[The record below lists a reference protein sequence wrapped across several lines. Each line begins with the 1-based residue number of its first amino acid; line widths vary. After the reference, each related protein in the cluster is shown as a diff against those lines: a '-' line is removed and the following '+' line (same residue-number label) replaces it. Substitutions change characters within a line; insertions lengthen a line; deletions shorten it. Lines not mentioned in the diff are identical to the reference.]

1 MANIN
6 DLGRLIANAV
16 KLGLQEHGGTGS
28 SGGVSTTGS
37 NSVMARPTFTNLSAG
52 INGPTPPYGA
62 QNVVNPPFA
71 NGGSAGGRP
80 SFGGAAAI
88 GLGAVASQLPSVQQ
102 ANFVNYANT
111 QLAGRFA
118 PGSQGQGPNMPGF
131 GSNAAFT
138 GQYNAASQFAR
149 QIAQRGTINNS
160 MDVYAGMQQL
170 SYRQNFGI
178 LGDANTDPFI
188 MGASAMSNLVPG
200 AGFEATS
207 QSLYSAFTNP
217 TRQNRMRMLGMST
230 TDSKTGRPKSP
241 TAIVDMIW
249 SRLNAQKMGS
259 EPITKDDIQRSLM
272 PGRSIDSMLNQ
283 LIGDD
288 PLARSA
294 VAKALIAKAISGG
307 GKSTD
312 ELTTKENLIDMGFT
326 TEGMVSASAKSA
338 GEMNKV
344 QSVARSETYGLTKA
358 NEAANILAE
367 SFARLNNLLGFANV
381 PGVLAGLLPGK
392 AEGGPVGASN
402 AYMVGEMGPELFV
415 PTSSGY
421 IVPNEKIRLAGAR
434 HEGGPVH
441 PHPHPKV
448 LSSDYNSDGQ
458 LSTDKV
464 RDILSYAGF
473 KGESLG
479 NAMKIVG
486 RESGR
491 KPGILN
497 PDAGTGDLSY
507 GLFQINMLGN
517 LGPDRRKKFGLSSN
531 EDLYDPIINAKIGYE
546 MSNKGTSWNAW
557 YNSANALGLLSG
569 SGSKSGSG
577 SGSKMESNDDTG
589 GFLNS
594 MKGLFPSLAS
604 GLSGIANK
612 VGSVINYG
620 GVKVEIVLPK
630 GSYDGKRLVKE
641 MKKAL
646 DDTNIQNN
654 ITTN

>member
-217 TRQNRMRMLGMST
+217 VRQNRMRMLGMST

-344 QSVARSETYGLTKA
+344 QSVARAETYGLTKA

-392 AEGGPVGASN
+392 AEGGAVGASN

-421 IVPNEKIRLAGAR
+421 VVPNEKIRLAGAR
-434 HEGGPVH
+434 HEGGYVH
-441 PHPHPKV
+441 PHPHPEWSRSDMDSEGK
-448 LSSDYNSDGQ
+448 LSSAKIKELLGHVGFQGSQMGEAMQIIGAESARRPGAQGDKNLVNSKYGP
-458 LSTDKV
+458 S
-464 RDILSYAGF
+464 I
-473 KGESLG
+473 
-479 NAMKIVG
+479 
-486 RESGR
+486 
-491 KPGILN
+491 
-497 PDAGTGDLSY
+497 
-507 GLFQINMLGN
+507 GLFQIRSLRD
-517 LGPDRRKKFGLSSN
+517 PDKYN
-531 EDLYDPIINAKIGYE
+531 DPMRNANYLDDPLFNVMAGYQK
-546 MSNKGTSWNAW
+546 SNKGTSWNAW
-557 YNSANALGLLSG
+557 STAKDLGLLSG
-569 SGSKSGSG
+569 SGGSSGSV
-577 SGSKMESNDDTG
+577 SGSSTRSNEDSG

-630 GSYDGKRLVKE
+630 GSYDGTRLVKE

>member
-16 KLGLQEHGGTGS
+16 KAGLQEVGGAGS

-52 INGPTPPYGA
+52 LNGPTPPYGA
-62 QNVVNPPFA
+62 QNVINPPFA

-80 SFGGAAAI
+80 SFGGMAAAGFGGI
-88 GLGAVASQLPSVQQ
+88 ASQLPSVQQ

-118 PGSQGQGPNMPGF
+118 PGSQGQGGQFTGAPMPGT
-131 GSNAAFT
+131 GIT
-138 GQYNAASQFAR
+138 GQYNAASQFVR
-149 QIAQRGTINNS
+149 QIAQNSTINNP
-160 MDVYAGMQQL
+160 MDVYAGIQKL

-178 LGDANTDPFI
+178 MGDASADPFLK
-188 MGASAMSNLVPG
+188 GAGAMSNIVPG
-200 AGFEATS
+200 AGYEATS
-207 QSLYSAFTNP
+207 QSLFNAFTDP
-217 TRQNRMRMLGMST
+217 TRQNRMRMMGMST
-230 TDSKTGRPKSP
+230 TDSKTGRPKDP
-241 TAIVDMIW
+241 RAIVDMIW
-249 SRLNAQKMGS
+249 NRLNAQKMGS
-259 EPITKDDIQRSLM
+259 DPITKEDVQRSLM

-294 VAKALIAKAISGG
+294 VAKMLIAKAMSG
-307 GKSTD
+307 GKSAF

-344 QSVARSETYGLTKA
+344 QSVARAETYGLSKA

-367 SFARLNNLLGFANV
+367 SFAKLNNQLGFANI
-381 PGVLAGLLPGK
+381 PGVLAGLIPGK
-392 AEGGPVGASN
+392 AEGGAVGASN

-421 IVPNEKIRLAGAR
+421 VVPNEKIRLAGAR
-434 HEGGPVH
+434 HAGGAVH
-441 PHPHPKV
+441 PHPHPDVSK
-448 LSSDYNSDGQ
+448 SDYNSEGQ
-458 LSTDKV
+458 LSPDKI
-464 RDILSYAGF
+464 REILSYAGF

-479 NAMKIVG
+479 NASKIIG
-486 RESGR
+486 KESAR
-491 KPGILN
+491 RPGALN

-531 EDLYDPIINAKIGYE
+531 DALYDPIINARVGYE

-557 YNSANALGLLSG
+557 STAKDLGLHSGGGGKPG
-569 SGSKSGSG
+569 SGSNMGPTEDS
-577 SGSKMESNDDTG
+577 G

-630 GSYDGKRLVKE
+630 GSNVTGRGLVKE
-641 MKKAL
+641 MQKAL
-646 DDTNIQNN
+646 DESNIQSKV
-654 ITTN
+654 TTN